1 MHGETVERSYGNVC
15 RCYWYKEW
23 PWILQS
29 SEAMQNSFNMRQWA
43 RKGITINVKCI
54 TVVLLKKVNLPSRV
68 AGIWH
73 CKNLKYPCKNFP
85 LDSTDGDGE
94 GTHLEEGLEGPSAHL
109 LFSRLC
115 LESKHLSRYPKIES
129 ITVSKST
136 LVLSCSWLKLFF
148 SKLMLS
154 LKRVLVKEL

>member
-1 MHGETVERSYGNVC
+1 MHGETVERSCGNVC

-68 AGIWH
+68 AVTVAGIWH

-85 LDSTDGDGE
+85 LASTDGDGE
-94 GTHLEEGLEGPSAHL
+94 GKHLEGGRKDLQL
-109 LFSRLC
+109 IFFSRLC
-115 LESKHLSRYPKIES
+115 LESKHFSRYPNIES

-136 LVLSCSWLKLFF
+136 LSWAVADWSYFF
-148 SKLMLS
+148 
-154 LKRVLVKEL
+154 